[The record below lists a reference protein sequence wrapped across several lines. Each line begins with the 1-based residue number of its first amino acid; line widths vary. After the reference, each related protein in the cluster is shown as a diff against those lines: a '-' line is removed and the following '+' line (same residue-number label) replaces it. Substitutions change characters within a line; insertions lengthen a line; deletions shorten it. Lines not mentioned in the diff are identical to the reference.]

1 MKRLVLIFGA
11 FAIASA
17 CGSDSPSAPSQPAV
31 AQVGGV
37 WRGNFTTVSV
47 TGGECFAG
55 VLQSTIG
62 GADAATASLT
72 QTGSS
77 VNATVTVT
85 STGSNYTYS
94 GAVGQSALT
103 LNGSNCSACNV
114 IGATCPN
121 GIARRDLK
129 IQTLAI
135 TGTVIGNTITGTESE
150 TYNVFVGGTTSTVG
164 SVVIANSFTLTRQ

>member
-62 GADAATASLT
+62 GRMPRPRVSPKPGRQSMQRSL
-72 QTGSS
+72 
-77 VNATVTVT
+77 
-85 STGSNYTYS
+85 
-94 GAVGQSALT
+94 
-103 LNGSNCSACNV
+103 
-114 IGATCPN
+114 
-121 GIARRDLK
+121 
-129 IQTLAI
+129 
-135 TGTVIGNTITGTESE
+135 
-150 TYNVFVGGTTSTVG
+150 
-164 SVVIANSFTLTRQ
+164 